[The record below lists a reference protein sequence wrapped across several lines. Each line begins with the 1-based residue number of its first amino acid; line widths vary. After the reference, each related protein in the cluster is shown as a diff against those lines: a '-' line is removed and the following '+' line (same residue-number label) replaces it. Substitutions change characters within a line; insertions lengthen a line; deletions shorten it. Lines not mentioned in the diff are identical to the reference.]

1 MYSFIRVPSCV
12 KGRASDSQGTRIP
25 TWWSRQWQWKG
36 VGWDVFCPGAGL
48 SKPSWGASNQS
59 GVETKLL
66 TVRCAGAF
74 TNTHYCRTEKHL
86 NEGWRSHMGV

>member
-66 TVRCAGAF
+66 TGVRELSPIF
-74 TNTHYCRTEKHL
+74 TIAEQKNT
-86 NEGWRSHMGV
+86 